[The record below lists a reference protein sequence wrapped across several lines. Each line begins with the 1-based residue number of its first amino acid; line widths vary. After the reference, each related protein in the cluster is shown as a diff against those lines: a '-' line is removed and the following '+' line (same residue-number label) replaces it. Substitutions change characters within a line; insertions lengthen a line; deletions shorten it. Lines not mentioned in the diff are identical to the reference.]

1 MLLSSTIHY
10 ILLTQDIDNAYT
22 VMEFFL
28 YSDFAVT
35 AYYFVTQ
42 ISTGALKDNKLIK
55 ITKIALIGIFIFLC
69 GILIYFVALM
79 GMNDNLYRDCEN
91 PGWISCRAAAF
102 ILGIIYFGIGLKASI
117 ELTTLKKNKSLIL
130 LEQGEHD
137 LW

>member
-91 PGWISCRAAAF
+91 PG
-102 ILGIIYFGIGLKASI
+102 
-117 ELTTLKKNKSLIL
+117 
-130 LEQGEHD
+130 
-137 LW
+137 